1 MSKARNRIEDARND
15 QEETVRTMR
24 RTLLLVSLAAS
35 LAAVP
40 PASAQSPEQFY
51 KGKTIRIMLGHPPGG
66 SYDLY
71 ARLAADFLGKYIPG
85 NPNIIVE
92 HKPGG
97 GGVVATAFFYAQS
110 PKDGTVMGLF
120 PETIA
125 HTQILEPDVGK
136 WKVQEMPYVGSFAS
150 VNPAFVVRKG
160 AAAKTAEEMRKTSI
174 VAGCT
179 GRNSQS
185 YQFPAMLNALA
196 GFKFKIVCGY
206 KGSADS
212 ILAMER
218 GEVDIVS
225 SAWNSWRATHRS
237 PIESGELTAVI
248 QGGLKRN
255 RELANVPLMQELVDD
270 PKAKQVLE
278 FASAGASIGRALI
291 VPPGVPAERLAVLRA
306 AFDKVVQDSEFIA
319 SAEKRGAEIDP
330 TPGAEVDKFR
340 DKILNAPKDL
350 VEMADK
356 AMGG

>member
-1 MSKARNRIEDARND
+1 MMMSI
-15 QEETVRTMR
+15 R
-24 RTLLLVSLAAS
+24 RTLLAAS
-35 LAAVP
+35 MAMTVAMLAGGL

-71 ARLAADFLGKYIPG
+71 ARLAADFMGKDIPG
-85 NPNIIVE
+85 NPTIIVE
-92 HKPGG
+92 HRPGG
-97 GGVVATAFFYAQS
+97 GGVVATQFFYHQA

-136 WKVQEMPYVGSFAS
+136 WKVQEMSYIGSFAP

-160 AAAKTAEEMRKTSI
+160 APATTPEDMRKTEL

-179 GRNSQS
+179 GHNSQS
-185 YQFPAMLNALA
+185 YQYPAMLNALA

-212 ILAMER
+212 VLAMER
-218 GEVDIVS
+218 GEVDLVS
-225 SAWNSWRATHRS
+225 SAWNSWRATHRDEITKGNFI
-237 PIESGELTAVI
+237 PVI

-255 RELANVPLMQELVDD
+255 RELAEVPLMQELVDD
-270 PKAKQVLE
+270 PKTKQVLE

-291 VPPGVPAERLAVLRA
+291 APPGVSAERLAVLRD
-306 AFDKVVQDSEFIA
+306 AFDKIVKDPEFIA
-319 SAEKRGAEIDP
+319 AAEKRGAELDP
-330 TPGAEVDKFR
+330 SLGAEVQAFVKP
-340 DKILNAPKDL
+340 ILEAPKEVVD
-350 VEMADK
+350 VAKK
-356 AMGG
+356 AID

>member
-1 MSKARNRIEDARND
+1 MTII
-15 QEETVRTMR
+15 
-24 RTLLLVSLAAS
+24 VSTGA
-35 LAAVP
+35 
-40 PASAQSPEQFY
+40 
-51 KGKTIRIMLGHPPGG
+51 GG
-66 SYDLY
+66 SYYQLAQAF
-71 ARLAADFLGKYIPG
+71 ARHMPKYIPG

-97 GGVVATAFFYAQS
+97 GGVVATAFFYAQA
-110 PKDGTVMGLF
+110 PKDGTAIALF

-125 HTQILEPDVGK
+125 HTQLLEPEVGK
-136 WKVQEMPYVGSFAS
+136 WKVQEMSYIGSFAS

-160 AAAKTAEEMRKTSI
+160 AAAKTPDEMRKISI

-179 GRNSQS
+179 GKNSQS
-185 YQFPAMLNALA
+185 YQFPAMLNALG

-212 ILAMER
+212 TLAMER
-218 GEVDIVS
+218 GEVDLVS
-225 SAWNSWRATHRS
+225 SAWNSWRATHRA
-237 PIESGELTAVI
+237 PIEAGELIPVI

-291 VPPGVPAERLAVLRA
+291 APPGIPADRLAALRA
-306 AFDKVVQDSEFIA
+306 AFDKLVQDPEFIA
-319 SAEKRGAEIDP
+319 SAGKRGAELDP

-340 DKILNAPKDL
+340 DKIMSAPKDL
-350 VEMADK
+350 VEAADK